1 MTVPDLDH
9 VSDDWRARGFGCGI
23 WTDPPGQGWADFVHA
38 VDELVMPVAGE
49 VEIEMPGRR
58 LRPAVGEEVLIPAGV
73 PHTVRNPGNRENRW
87 CYGYRQ
93 TRRGTSRL

>member
-1 MTVPDLDH
+1 

-23 WTDPPGQGWADFVHA
+23 WTEPPGQVWADFVHA

-49 VEIEMPGRR
+49 VEIEMRGRR

-73 PHTVRNPGNRENRW
+73 PYTVRNPGNIQNRW
-87 CYGYRQ
+87 CYGHHQ
-93 TRRGTSRL
+93 RRRDASRL